1 VQGEVESVKLQR
13 MSNSM
18 ITDKRNMFEL
28 LTKILDRAR
37 KDRDAELVTY
47 VEQATELWTAMM
59 MEECD
64 HDQKCIKNVHDMKDV
79 CDAWL
84 KELLSIL
91 EGGSAEAFEREKQTQ
106 KQAQGMKVAELEQE
120 VKRMEGLMQ
129 ESEKAPVSSRD
140 AEQRC
145 ASLEEKLQDLERA
158 LAQAS
163 EALEREKQTQGMKVA
178 ELEQEVKRM
187 EGLMQESEKAPVSS
201 RDAEQRCASLEEK
214 LQDLERAL
222 AQASEALE
230 REKQTQGMKVA
241 ELEQEVKRMEGLLL
255 QESEKASVSS
265 RDAEQRC
272 ASLEEKLQD
281 LERALAQAS
290 EALEL
295 VEGLLQESEKA
306 SVSSRDAEQ
315 RCASLEEKLQDRE
328 RALAQAS
335 AETGAAKASL
345 KDVRDEIER
354 LKKLLADKEAALKQL
369 EDELK
374 KLCEQ
379 VAALTEERDKLA
391 NEGAVSADLE
401 AELKKMREQLASLK
415 EERDKLTEELEML
428 AVTRS
433 ELWSKTAEN
442 EAAKDAL
449 KDAQDEIER
458 PKKPLADK
466 EAALKQLEDKEN
478 IFGLQRAIELA
489 TLTMEEVAKEH
500 LADHACVT
508 STTHSSNT
516 TVGLSVDIKNATV
529 SGVLVGGP
537 AFNSK
542 QVHKDD
548 MIVAVDGQAV
558 QGNQILDMLKGVDK
572 PGSVVTLTLKRTS
585 VSASSFGM
593 LSPPLHSREKC

>member
-1 VQGEVESVKLQR
+1 
-13 MSNSM
+13 
-18 ITDKRNMFEL
+18 
-28 LTKILDRAR
+28 
-37 KDRDAELVTY
+37 
-47 VEQATELWTAMM
+47 
-59 MEECD
+59 
-64 HDQKCIKNVHDMKDV
+64 
-79 CDAWL
+79 
-84 KELLSIL
+84 
-91 EGGSAEAFEREKQTQ
+91 
-106 KQAQGMKVAELEQE
+106 MKVAELEQD
-120 VKRMEGLMQ
+120 VKRMQGLLQ
-129 ESEKAPVSSRD
+129 ESEKASVSSRD
-140 AEQRC
+140 A
-145 ASLEEKLQDLERA
+145 EEKLQDLERA

-178 ELEQEVKRM
+178 ELEQEVKR
-187 EGLMQESEKAPVSS
+187 V
-201 RDAEQRCASLEEK
+201 
-214 LQDLERAL
+214 
-222 AQASEALE
+222 
-230 REKQTQGMKVA
+230 
-241 ELEQEVKRMEGLLL
+241 EGLLL

-265 RDAEQRC
+265 RDAEQRY

-281 LERALAQAS
+281 L
-290 EALEL
+290 
-295 VEGLLQESEKA
+295 
-306 SVSSRDAEQ
+306 
-315 RCASLEEKLQDRE
+315 E

-345 KDVRDEIER
+345 KDVRDEVEG

-401 AELKKMREQLASLK
+401 AELKKLREQLASLK
-415 EERDKLTEELEML
+415 EERDKLTEELAML

-433 ELWSKTAEN
+433 EIWSKTAGT
-442 EAAKDAL
+442 EAAKAAL
-449 KDAQDEIER
+449 KDAHDEIER
-458 PKKPLADK
+458 PKKLLADK
-466 EAALKQLEDKEN
+466 EAALKQLEDKEK
-478 IFGLQRAIELA
+478 IFGLQRAIELVTMA
-489 TLTMEEVAKEH
+489 MEEIAKEH

-548 MIVAVDGQAV
+548 VIMAVDGQAV

-572 PGSVVTLTLKRTS
+572 PGSVVTLTLKSTS
-585 VSASSFGM
+585 VSASSFEM
-593 LSPPLHSREKC
+593 RSPPLHSREKC